1 MTSGMHVLLV
11 PTQVH
16 WHFEIELTDDG
27 NGLNSYDQGYVPDD
41 RRPETYLH
49 FECEIFLQIL
59 DDHHQK
65 RELDAER
72 FLRIGRTGDV
82 SCAHIGAD
90 DFQHQR
96 LDVLIGDA
104 LDVPVAN
111 LFVPYLQRFAS
122 YAVQYREEPG
132 LKSVFEHD
140 CTTDTALF
148 TENFHPR
155 LIYPSKESYFSHT
168 IFSLNKLWRPK
179 KSSQIVLFT
188 SRFQRYDISRV
199 SYGNHPY

>member
-1 MTSGMHVLLV
+1 MDLNTERFHVVGPVGTASEIGQVELNLIPSFVQSHGHGADEWFYPRSRLV
-11 PTQVH
+11 IASPKAPPHVFIVQ
-16 WHFEIELTDDG
+16 D
-27 NGLNSYDQGYVPDD
+27 
-41 RRPETYLH
+41 LH
-49 FECEIFLQIL
+49 FECEIFLQVL

-155 LIYPSKESYFSHT
+155 LIYPSKESFFRTQFS
-168 IFSLNKLWRPK
+168 P
-179 KSSQIVLFT
+179 
-188 SRFQRYDISRV
+188 
-199 SYGNHPY
+199 